1 MSGFLSLG
9 RRKCA
14 GGDEFTESMTGYFYN
29 YDFRPFVTA
38 IPVREGV
45 KPKGAVVLMAGGAY
59 QFRGRHTGRPV
70 FDGLR

>member
-1 MSGFLSLG
+1 
-9 RRKCA
+9 
-14 GGDEFTESMTGYFYN
+14 MTGYFYN

-45 KPKGAVVLMAGGAY
+45 KLKGAVVLMAGGAY